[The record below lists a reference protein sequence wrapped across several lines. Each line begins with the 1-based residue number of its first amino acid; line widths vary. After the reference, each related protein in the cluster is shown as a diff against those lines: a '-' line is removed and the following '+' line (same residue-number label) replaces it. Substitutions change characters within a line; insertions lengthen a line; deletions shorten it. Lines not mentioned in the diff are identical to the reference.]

1 MRSMVIGLVV
11 SLGTV
16 APAVSEEQDLSGLF
30 ECTETYRDRARLRCY
45 DEAVGALYDQEF
57 PPPPEVEDT
66 TADQVSSANSDAPQQ
81 NVLPTA
87 TDARVEPGRFIQR
100 VTRFGYDSNDKI
112 IVWLENGDIWKQSDD
127 AYLRRQTR
135 DGVAEAELRRGLFG
149 STWIELDG
157 GSAFKARR
165 LDQE

>member
-1 MRSMVIGLVV
+1 MRSVVIILVL
-11 SLGTV
+11 SLGTA
-16 APAVSEEQDLSGLF
+16 APALSEEQDLSGLF
-30 ECTETYRDRARLRCY
+30 ECIETYRDRARLRCY

-57 PPPPEVEDT
+57 PPPPEVEDAPT
-66 TADQVSSANSDAPQQ
+66 DEVAYTNADTPAQDYP
-81 NVLPTA
+81 PPA
-87 TDARVEPGRFIQR
+87 TETRVEPGRFVQR